1 MGEFD
6 ISNTTTS
13 QLKGGLPNYQVQPK
27 TLVEAGPQEKTYSTN
42 HQFWSTYNGYYKKIP
57 ELKQAVD
64 SLALWVAGKG
74 WKAPSEAFVAL
85 ENIKGW
91 GEDTFDSLMQ
101 QAIILK
107 KIHGEAYFEIIR
119 NADENLINLKPMN
132 PGRMRNVV
140 NPKGILIEYEEMDAE
155 GKIPIRTYKP
165 NEIFHVVN
173 NRVANEIQG
182 TSVIESCQWIIDARN
197 EAMSDLRRV
206 MHRSTIRVLYVDM
219 DDTTKIGTLRE
230 QYKEALKNG
239 EVLILPGKPADNS
252 FEDLQVPPTQAY
264 LEWIRYLENF
274 FYQAVGVPR
283 VILGGSDQYTEASS
297 KVGYL
302 TFEQVYAAEQ
312 RLLEQ
317 DIWNQLGI
325 RITFERPVSL
335 KEDVVT
341 SEAANTGQV
350 GFQPN
355 ETETT
360 LSRTE

>member
-1 MGEFD
+1 MEQNIG
-6 ISNTTTS
+6 NATTTS
-13 QLKGGLPNYQVQPK
+13 LNSSLPKYSVQSMA
-27 TLVEAGPQEKTYSTN
+27 LVEAMKQEKTYSTN
-42 HQFWSTYNGYYKKIP
+42 NQFWSERLGYYKKIP

-74 WKAPSEAFVAL
+74 WTCELTDDQIIL
-85 ENIKGW
+85 EGISGW

-101 QAIILK
+101 QAIFIK
-107 KIHGEAYFEIIR
+107 KIQGEAYFEIVR
-119 NADENLINLKPMN
+119 NEGELINLKPIN

-140 NPKGILIEYEEMDAE
+140 DNKGILMEYEELDPKDLNKAV
-155 GKIPIRTYKP
+155 RTYKV

-173 NRVANEIQG
+173 GRVANEIQG

-197 EAMSDLRRV
+197 EAMSDLRRI
-206 MHRSTIRVLYVDM
+206 MHRSTIRVLYVDP
-219 DDTTKIGTLRE
+219 DDSANLTVIKN
-230 QYKEALKNG
+230 QYKEAVKSG
-239 EVLILPGKPADNS
+239 EVLILPGKPSENA
-252 FEDLQVPPTQAY
+252 FQDLQVPPTQAY
-264 LEWIRYLENF
+264 LEWIRYLENV
-274 FYQAVGVPR
+274 FYQAVGIPKI
-283 VILGGSDQYTEASS
+283 ILGGSQEFTEASS

-317 DIWNQLGI
+317 DLWNQLGI
-325 RITFERPVSL
+325 RVTFERPVSL

-355 ETETT
+355 EAAVGVG
-360 LSRTE
+360 RTE